1 MFVNFSEE
9 TRHLLKQAERE
20 KEELNHPYVGS
31 EHLFLSVLK
40 SGRLVDVLK
49 KHNITYK
56 KFKDKLI
63 SLVGVGSKK
72 SDFTLYTPLLKRV
85 LENAVIEAREENNRV
100 VSPEII
106 IISILDEEDG
116 IAYSILKSFKVN
128 IDKLYYD
135 LKIKKNIKSARKK
148 KLLLE
153 ELGSNLTKLAKENKL
168 DPVIGREN
176 EINKAIEILL
186 RRKKNNPILIGP
198 AGVGKTAIV
207 EGIANLMVS
216 SKCPKFLKG
225 KRIISLN
232 IFSLVSGTKYRGE
245 FEEKMKTLIKEL
257 EDNQD
262 IILFI
267 DEIHTM
273 VGAGGAEGAI
283 DASNIFK
290 PALARGLIRIIGATT
305 LDEYKKYIEPDAAL
319 ARRFQSVTVDE
330 PDRNNVIKILTEIKP
345 LYEKYHNIKIS
356 NELIKDIVTLSEKY
370 LTNRFEPDRSID
382 ILDEVCAKVS
392 ALENASEKMYK
403 DLNKKIDITKKEK
416 VKAISKGDF
425 KGAYELKTKENLLIS
440 KLDKLRIKGKKVS
453 KKDILEVIKNKGNI
467 RTLGINKERKIFYEN
482 LEKKLN
488 DKVIGQE
495 SAINNLVT
503 SLKRKELTKTKSC
516 YSILLSGPKSSGKT
530 ILIEAFLKNTVR
542 KNDIIKIDLS
552 EYKEYHTITKL
563 IGTTAGYVGYDNKS
577 NLFEKVRTN
586 PSSALLIDNF
596 NEACTEVQ
604 RIFIRMLEDGY
615 IEDASGKKID
625 FTNATVIFKCDTS
638 KEKASVG
645 FRKNKEDDLSFLPK
659 SLVNNVFAKISTE
672 QLDDNAKKKIINNKI
687 KEIINNYPD
696 ISVIID
702 KSYKENL
709 YKKLEE
715 NNKLS
720 SVISNIQ
727 RDLEKKIVEGLISY
741 KSSIKISCEKLSDVK
756 N

>member
-305 LDEYKKYIEPDAAL
+305 LDEYKKYI
-319 ARRFQSVTVDE
+319 
-330 PDRNNVIKILTEIKP
+330 
-345 LYEKYHNIKIS
+345 
-356 NELIKDIVTLSEKY
+356 
-370 LTNRFEPDRSID
+370 
-382 ILDEVCAKVS
+382 
-392 ALENASEKMYK
+392 
-403 DLNKKIDITKKEK
+403 
-416 VKAISKGDF
+416 
-425 KGAYELKTKENLLIS
+425 
-440 KLDKLRIKGKKVS
+440 
-453 KKDILEVIKNKGNI
+453 
-467 RTLGINKERKIFYEN
+467 
-482 LEKKLN
+482 
-488 DKVIGQE
+488 
-495 SAINNLVT
+495 
-503 SLKRKELTKTKSC
+503 
-516 YSILLSGPKSSGKT
+516 
-530 ILIEAFLKNTVR
+530 
-542 KNDIIKIDLS
+542 
-552 EYKEYHTITKL
+552 
-563 IGTTAGYVGYDNKS
+563 
-577 NLFEKVRTN
+577 
-586 PSSALLIDNF
+586 
-596 NEACTEVQ
+596 
-604 RIFIRMLEDGY
+604 
-615 IEDASGKKID
+615 
-625 FTNATVIFKCDTS
+625 
-638 KEKASVG
+638 
-645 FRKNKEDDLSFLPK
+645 
-659 SLVNNVFAKISTE
+659 
-672 QLDDNAKKKIINNKI
+672 
-687 KEIINNYPD
+687 
-696 ISVIID
+696 
-702 KSYKENL
+702 
-709 YKKLEE
+709 
-715 NNKLS
+715 
-720 SVISNIQ
+720 
-727 RDLEKKIVEGLISY
+727 
-741 KSSIKISCEKLSDVK
+741 
-756 N
+756 